1 MKRFLLLF
9 TAFFLFLPSI
19 AGAVE
24 IEKGQNLTLEQCM
37 EIALERHPDLR
48 GAKARIDARESIV
61 SQVRTA
67 WKPEADLSSSYNRRS
82 VTDEGYDRYSSSVT
96 VSQLISDGGKTRS
109 QVNVA
114 EIDLQSSEYDYDDMV
129 QTLVF
134 DVKDTYFALL
144 RANKEEEVVQEAVK
158 MYEHHLEQAR
168 GYYEVGRVSR
178 YDVTTAEVDLSNA
191 RLNLIRAKTSVKT
204 ARSGLNNALGYP
216 DAPLFSIE
224 DMLTYEK
231 IELTREKALAMA
243 SDTRPDLKSLEAKKR
258 ASEESVVLAARS
270 NSPTL
275 SATAGY
281 SWGDDDFTGDE
292 ELYAGVSLN
301 VSLYDGGLAKEKIR
315 EARADLVGTDADL
328 QGLEQ
333 DVILEVEK
341 AYLEV
346 QDSEQAIL
354 TADKIVQQA
363 RENLDLANG
372 RYEVGVGSPVEVTD
386 ATENYINAR
395 NTYYTALY
403 DYRSALAALEKAIG
417 GKVK

>member
-1 MKRFLLLF
+1 MKKVLSLF
-9 TAFFLFLPSI
+9 ITVLMFVPSL

-24 IEKGQNLTLEQCM
+24 IEEGQSLTLEQCM
-37 EIALERHPDLR
+37 EIALEMHPDLR
-48 GAKARIDARESIV
+48 GAKARIDARESVV

-67 WKPEADLSSSYNRRS
+67 WKPEVGLSSSYNRRS
-82 VTDEGYDRYSSSVT
+82 VTDDGYDRYSSSVS

-114 EIDLQSSEYDYDDMV
+114 EIDLQSSGYDYDDMV
-129 QTLVF
+129 QALIF

-243 SDTRPDLKSLEAKKR
+243 FDMRPDLKSLEAKKR
-258 ASEESVVLAARS
+258 ASEESVLLAARS

-292 ELYAGVSLN
+292 ELYVGISLN

-315 EARADLVGTDADL
+315 GARADLAGKEADL

-372 RYEVGVGSPVEVTD
+372 RYEVGVGSPIEVTD